1 MHLEAQETAQLYNLL
16 SIKLGTETTDTLFKY
31 IDNKT
36 ERSVD
41 ASINTL
47 AKKEGIELIRKEMAD
62 IKTELIKCMF
72 LLWAGQITATF
83 ALAIW
88 IWK

>member
-1 MHLEAQETAQLYNLL
+1 MYLEAHETAQLYNML

-36 ERSVD
+36 QRSVE

-47 AKKEGIELIRKEMAD
+47 AKKEGIEMVRKEMVD
-62 IKTELIKCMF
+62 LKTELIKVMF
-72 LLWAGQITATF
+72 LLWAGQIIAIF
-83 ALAIW
+83 AFAIW
-88 IWK
+88 FWK

>member
-36 ERSVD
+36 ERAVQ
-41 ASINTL
+41 ANINTL
-47 AKKEGIELIRKEMAD
+47 AKKEGIETIRKEMAD
-62 IKTELIKCMF
+62 TKTELIKVMF
-72 LLWAGQITATF
+72 LLWAGQIIAIF

>member
-1 MHLEAQETAQLYNLL
+1 MYLEAQETAQLYNLL

-36 ERSVD
+36 ERSIE

-47 AKKEGIELIRKEMAD
+47 AKKESVEMISKEMID
-62 IKTELIKCMF
+62 MKTELIKVMF
-72 LLWAGQITATF
+72 LLWAGQIIAIF

-88 IWK
+88 FWK

>member
-1 MHLEAQETAQLYNLL
+1 MLEAQETAQLYNLL

-36 ERSVD
+36 QSSVE

-47 AKKEGIELIRKEMAD
+47 AKKEGIEMVRKEMVD
-62 IKTELIKCMF
+62 LKTELIKVMF
-72 LLWAGQITATF
+72 LLWAGQIIAIF
-83 ALAIW
+83 AFAIW
-88 IWK
+88 FWK

>member
-1 MHLEAQETAQLYNLL
+1 MYLEAQETAQLYNLL

-36 ERSVD
+36 QRSVE

-47 AKKEGIELIRKEMAD
+47 AKKEGVETIRKEMAD
-62 IKTELIKCMF
+62 TKTELIKVMF
-72 LLWAGQITATF
+72 LLCAGQIIAIF